1 ASEQGR
7 QDWYSRQTEAGPAMD
22 KVRPGRYTAL
32 ATTSA
37 PWYIDSIRCGST
49 DLAKEELVVAAGQQ
63 EPIDVILRDDS
74 ASVHGQL
81 KRSGEQANS
90 VVLLVPDSGAP
101 PFTIVT
107 GGEQGRFG
115 EGGIPPGGYL
125 VLAFD
130 DLTGLEYSYPDVL
143 RPYLPKANHLIL
155 QLNRET

>member
-1 ASEQGR
+1 
-7 QDWYSRQTEAGPAMD
+7 MD

-90 VVLLVPDSGAP
+90 VVLLVPDSGAAP
-101 PFTIVT
+101 ITISSDSP
-107 GGEQGRFG
+107 EGRFG
-115 EGGIPPGGYL
+115 QGGIAPGGYS

-130 DLTGLEYSYPDVL
+130 DLNGVEYSNPDVL
-143 RPYLPKANHLIL
+143 RPYLPKAIHLNL
-155 QLNRET
+155 QPNRETTVELEPIRRAE